1 MMEGD
6 PLGSTTASPANPGLA
21 LVAGVTERK
30 CKRGPHT
37 SPTPATK
44 RRPLWERENEKKKK
58 KNSSRRAPTHI
69 STHTWLLL
77 VGVLLP
83 PGTYRVARARACVC
97 VVLRHQ
103 QRVTYDEKM
112 EGQQQ
117 QPQQQP
123 NNRSRAGVGRPQ
135 QQQAATPPSTT
146 SVRPCSL
153 GEGAAE
159 ALAVRV
165 WVTWRCSVPRS
176 KALLQ
181 KPMPI

>member
-6 PLGSTTASPANPGLA
+6 PLGSTTASPGQPR
-21 LVAGVTERK
+21 AGFGGRRYRAKMQERSSYL
-30 CKRGPHT
+30 PNT
-37 SPTPATK
+37 SHKETTAVG
-44 RRPLWERENEKKKK
+44 EREKRE

-69 STHTWLLL
+69 STLTWLLL

-117 QPQQQP
+117 AAAAAKQPL
-123 NNRSRAGVGRPQ
+123 SGGGW
-135 QQQAATPPSTT
+135 AATAAASSYTSFYYFCTAMLAGGGCRGSTGCAR
-146 SVRPCSL
+146 VGDVALFR
-153 GEGAAE
+153 AA
-159 ALAVRV
+159 
-165 WVTWRCSVPRS
+165 RS

>member
-44 RRPLWERENEKKKK
+44 ETTAVGERENEK

-117 QPQQQP
+117 QQPQQQP

-135 QQQAATPPSTT
+135 QQQAATT
-146 SVRPCSL
+146 SFYYFCT
-153 GEGAAE
+153 AM
-159 ALAVRV
+159 LAGGR
-165 WVTWRCSVPRS
+165 VPR
-176 KALLQ
+176 KHWLCACG
-181 KPMPI
+181 

>member
-44 RRPLWERENEKKKK
+44 RRPLWERERNE
-58 KNSSRRAPTHI
+58 RRTAAEERPPI
-69 STHTWLLL
+69 STLTWLLL

-117 QPQQQP
+117 AAAAAKQPL
-123 NNRSRAGVGRPQ
+123 SGGGW
-135 QQQAATPPSTT
+135 AATAAASSYTSFYYFCTAMLAGGGCRGSTGCAR
-146 SVRPCSL
+146 VGDVALFR
-153 GEGAAE
+153 AA
-159 ALAVRV
+159 
-165 WVTWRCSVPRS
+165 
-176 KALLQ
+176 Q
-181 KPMPI
+181 

>member
-44 RRPLWERENEKKKK
+44 RRPLWERERNE
-58 KNSSRRAPTHI
+58 RRTAAAEERPPI
-69 STHTWLLL
+69 STLTWLLL

-117 QPQQQP
+117 QQQQQQP
-123 NNRSRAGVGRPQ
+123 NNRSRAGVGPQ
-135 QQQAATPPSTT
+135 QQQQQQQHLLLLLLYGHA
-146 SVRPCSL
+146 RW
-153 GEGAAE
+153 G
-159 ALAVRV
+159 R
-165 WVTWRCSVPRS
+165 VPR
-176 KALLQ
+176 KHWLCACG
-181 KPMPI
+181 

>member
-44 RRPLWERENEKKKK
+44 ETTAVGERENEK

-117 QPQQQP
+117 AAAAAAKQPL
-123 NNRSRAGVGRPQ
+123 SGGGW
-135 QQQAATPPSTT
+135 AATAAASSYTSFYYFCTAMLAGGGCRGSTGCAR
-146 SVRPCSL
+146 VGDVALFR
-153 GEGAAE
+153 AA
-159 ALAVRV
+159 
-165 WVTWRCSVPRS
+165 
-176 KALLQ
+176 Q
-181 KPMPI
+181 